1 MKNLQQHSQAPHVDT
16 PQEIQKKRRT
26 PVYLLILV
34 GMTLL
39 FVIGYALIN
48 KEPVQSS
55 ADVAPAPLTQAK
67 E

>member
-1 MKNLQQHSQAPHVDT
+1 MKDLHPHNQTPHVDT
-16 PQEIQKKRRT
+16 PQEIQKKRKT
-26 PVYLLILV
+26 PIYLLILV
-34 GMTLL
+34 GVTLL